1 LKPVD
6 IPGLKKC
13 HVETDVGWV
22 EVGVLDYFVEETGEV
37 FDVIH
42 FTSE

>member
-6 IPGLKKC
+6 VPGLEKC
-13 HVETDVGWV
+13 HVKADVGWV

-37 FDVIH
+37 FDVVH
-42 FTSE
+42 V

>member
-1 LKPVD
+1 LKTVEV
-6 IPGLKKC
+6 PGLKKG

-22 EVGVLDYFVEETGEV
+22 EVGVLDYFVEESGEV
-37 FDVIH
+37 FDVVH